1 VNHIGDSCLEGE
13 YVVGFSVDGFILCA
27 PFVRTYN
34 IGDTGPGGGI
44 VFYVTNGGLHGLE
57 AAPTDSFFL
66 DGSGIRRHSNFRL
79 LSPSPCVGNGG
90 TDIPG
95 ADGTAFGTSLQN
107 ITDMINAGC
116 LTAETY
122 AETLA
127 PYSPDD
133 GWYLPALDEMVE
145 VSRSLSA
152 SRLGG
157 WLDVSTGDFLS
168 TPTGSSRTLYATSS
182 EYDAIQWLAVT
193 VLDDCGFPP
202 PEYAPPACLTS
213 KRNIPLT
220 GVRAIRE
227 F

>member
-13 YVVGFSVDGFILCA
+13 YVVGFSIDGFILCA
-27 PFVRTYN
+27 PLVRNYI

-44 VFYVTNGGLHGLE
+44 VFYVTDGGLHGLE
-57 AAPTDSFFL
+57 VAKTDSFFL

-79 LSPSPCVGNGG
+79 SGPCAGNGG
-90 TDIPG
+90 TDVPG
-95 ADGTAFGTSLQN
+95 IDGTAFGTSLQN

-122 AETLA
+122 AATLA

-145 VSRSLSA
+145 VSRSISA

-157 WLDVSTGDFLS
+157 WLDTSTGEFLD
-168 TPTGSSRTLYATSS
+168 TPTGSTRGEYATSS
-182 EYDAIQWLAVT
+182 EHDAFSWLTVT
-193 VLDDCGFPP
+193 VLYDCGLPL
-202 PEYAPPACLTS
+202 PEYAPPACVTG
-213 KRNIPLT
+213 KRQVYFT